1 MDIKDSYLHG
11 SVGVVKS
18 IYVDDEDGKLKYNLA
33 ATNSGAIDIPVM
45 TGATSTSD
53 GKSGVIPKPTKA
65 NYNSFL
71 GGDGTWHDTSK
82 YLKVTTLNTE
92 EFSTI
97 HESGIISGYTANEVE
112 GVKGD
117 YGIFNMQTSNY
128 VSSNNFYFLQFKG
141 KTSDPNLQIRAYY
154 NTGTGTQYTPWKT
167 VAYTTDIPEV
177 VSNTADGL
185 APKVINTNTNTITS
199 TYKILASSNGSN
211 EPSWYPLPAAAFTW
225 KANTKDSEG
234 YVAAGSG
241 YNNKVWQTDDSGN
254 PAWRDA
260 NNHTHSTSHI
270 NALTNYT
277 KVTSVSDL
285 ATTDSLNTALGKL
298 EYKASIAYNW
308 IHDTTNDTDD
318 IINKWHEIVT
328 FLDGIGEEDD
338 LTDLF
343 VTRKT
348 DQVGTGGITGA
359 KTFNAAT
366 TFKTNAA
373 NVLMDPS
380 KFSIRLQNTAEG
392 GWARGFRIESI
403 VENDVN
409 NNAFTFGGMG
419 NTKTANFSGYAYIA
433 IKDQNGQSATFK
445 VYTDK
450 IKVREDAYIAWN
462 DGESGNDVSE
472 WNITNN
478 GLRIISCTVKNDT
491 TPIQYATALHVKGRY
506 GFQIASQGGNNA
518 NNFYIKNVHN
528 TIWNR
533 LVTQEF
539 NGILTI
545 APNNEA
551 SNQDGLILHDAG
563 AGSGEALRIKWTSKD
578 YSTGVYIYPHINQ
591 KKLYFNDGEQNY
603 TIIHTGN
610 YSLIPTFKKHISDT
624 DKGYKGL
631 VPMPDYNNGTGTRFL
646 REDGIW
652 VNTPDTWRAIRV
664 NATQIA
670 STSTGSYALNFAAG
684 DGISLSTQ
692 AGSTTIPYNTI
703 TITNSG
709 VRSVTIGT
717 GNNSKNLAVNTN
729 DTTTY
734 LTIPYATSASYL
746 TNTSVTNAD
755 SAALSGNTLG
765 VKWYAQISRSNDLA
779 GTNGFPTGSN
789 ANGILWLGVHG
800 KANSTSTDA
809 ENYGGQLGISGNGN
823 LYYRYKSAG
832 DFSSWKK
839 ILMSDQE
846 PITIVNNKT
855 LGLSSNTW
863 SDTGYVVKN
872 LTSGTYMIQLLST
885 GLVASGVMSV
895 LNNSTDTIGDEIPLH
910 VNGTAVWRPYLR
922 TFNGNLQI
930 ASNEKNSTN
939 RAVTIKIIKIL

>member
-1 MDIKDSYLHG
+1 
-11 SVGVVKS
+11 
-18 IYVDDEDGKLKYNLA
+18 
-33 ATNSGAIDIPVM
+33 M

-71 GGDGTWHDTSK
+71 KGDGTWYNIGNFIKQVGLTSNVSSVSSLYNSMSENLGTK
-82 YLKVTTLNTE
+82 NVIVAIFGYNDGSIQLPWGHTLFKFQNKTGGDYDVDGTGLYMGSEFKKIRITGKGTTDSPLSMVV
-92 EFSTI
+92 STI
-97 HESGIISGYTANEVE
+97 YDQSNCNNGEVTWTAKEFIGNLDWEYLTNVPE
-112 GVKGD
+112 T
-117 YGIFNMQTSNY
+117 IFDN
-128 VSSNNFYFLQFKG
+128 
-141 KTSDPNLQIRAYY
+141 
-154 NTGTGTQYTPWKT
+154 
-167 VAYTTDIPEV
+167 
-177 VSNTADGL
+177 
-185 APKVINTNTNTITS
+185 
-199 TYKILASSNGSN
+199 
-211 EPSWYPLPAAAFTW
+211 TW
-225 KANTKDSEG
+225 KANTNDSEG
-234 YVAAGSG
+234 YVASGSG
-241 YNNKVWQTDDSGN
+241 QVNKVWQTDDNGN
-254 PAWRDA
+254 PAWRNA

-270 NALTNYT
+270 NTLTNYT
-277 KVTSVSDL
+277 KATSASDL

-308 IHDTTNDTDD
+308 IYDTTNDADD
-318 IINKWHEIVT
+318 KINKWQEIVT
-328 FLDGIGEEDD
+328 FLDGIKEEDD

-348 DQVGTGGITGA
+348 NQVGENGITGA

-403 VENDVN
+403 VQNDVN
-409 NNAFTFGGMG
+409 NNVFTFGGMG
-419 NTKTANFSGYAYIA
+419 NTTTENFSGYAYIA
-433 IKDQNGQSATFK
+433 IKDQDQQSATFK

-450 IKVREDAYIAWN
+450 IKVRENTYIAWN
-462 DGESGNDVSE
+462 DGATGNDVDD
-472 WNITNN
+472 WGITNN
-478 GLRIISCTVKNDT
+478 GLRIISCAVKNDT
-491 TPIQYATALHVKGRY
+491 TPTQYATALHVRGRY
-506 GFQIASQGGNNA
+506 GFQIASEGGNNA
-518 NNFYIKNVHN
+518 NNFYIKNIHN

-533 LVTQEF
+533 LVTERF

-563 AGSGEALRIKWTSKD
+563 SGSEEALRIKWTSKD
-578 YSTGVYIYPHINQ
+578 YSTGVYIYPHISQ
-591 KKLYFNDGEQNY
+591 KKLYFNDGEQDY

-631 VPMPDYNNGTGTRFL
+631 VPMPDYNNGSGTRFL
-646 REDGIW
+646 REDGVW

-664 NATQIA
+664 DATQIA

-684 DGISLSTQ
+684 TGISLSTT

-703 TITNSG
+703 TI
-709 VRSVTIGT
+709 
-717 GNNSKNLAVNTN
+717 
-729 DTTTY
+729 
-734 LTIPYATSASYL
+734 
-746 TNTSVTNAD
+746 TNAD

-765 VKWYAQISRSNDLA
+765 VKWYAHISRSSDNLA

-800 KANSTSTDA
+800 KANSASTDT

-863 SDTGYVVKN
+863 SNTGYVVKN

-885 GLVASGVMSV
+885 GVVASGVMSV

-910 VNGTAVWRPYLR
+910 VNGTAAWRPYLR

-930 ASNEKNSTN
+930 ASNDQNTTN
-939 RAVTIKIIKIL
+939 RAVTIKIIKML